1 MSAPTRRNEE
11 LVRVVGP
18 VDSAPGKKMEYR
30 PRLMPRGLA
39 ESRGAKRLGIHI
51 VPDYVDR
58 VVTDTSNRVT
68 FESAVAVDTETLKAQ
83 EERIKQLEAA
93 IAEMAAKKNKKPG
106 RKPKATSDADQA

>member
-1 MSAPTRRNEE
+1 MSAPTRRNQE

-18 VDSAPGKKMEYR
+18 VDPAPGKKMVYKS
-30 PRLMPRGLA
+30 RLVPRGIA
-39 ESRGAKRLGIHI
+39 ESRGAKRLGLQI
-51 VPDYVDR
+51 VPDHVDR
-58 VVTDTSNRVT
+58 VFTDTSSRVT
-68 FESAVAVDTETLKAQ
+68 FESAATVDAETLKAQ

>member
-18 VDSAPGKKMEYR
+18 VDPAPGKKMVYKS
-30 PRLMPRGLA
+30 RLVPRGIA
-39 ESRGAKRLGIHI
+39 ESRGAKRLGIQI
-51 VPDYVDR
+51 VPDHVER
-58 VVTDTSNRVT
+58 VYTDTSSRVT
-68 FESAVAVDTETLKAQ
+68 FESSAPVDDSVLKAQ

-93 IAEMAAKKNKKPG
+93 IAEMATKKKPG